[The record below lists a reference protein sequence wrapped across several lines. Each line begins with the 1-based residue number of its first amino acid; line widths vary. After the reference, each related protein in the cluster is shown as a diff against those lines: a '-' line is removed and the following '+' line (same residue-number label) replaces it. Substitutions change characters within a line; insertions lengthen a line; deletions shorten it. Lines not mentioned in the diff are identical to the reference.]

1 MLVPSL
7 MEGILVSVP
16 FGIFGEGDGTH
27 YVCCIRSRWN
37 VEVTND
43 GTVSSPCRFVRF
55 SFGFHNPVFQV
66 GVGDVVVT

>member
-7 MEGILVSVP
+7 MEGILVFVP

-37 VEVTND
+37 VEVTNN
-43 GTVSSPCRFVRF
+43 GILGRLVRE
-55 SFGFHNPVFQV
+55 SFGFHNPVFPV
-66 GVGDVVVT
+66 GLGDATVI